1 MSSEM
6 EECLLHTRYRWLL
19 AAFGFIGTIAG
30 EDLWLPR
37 SVTDIW
43 LEESSTV
50 APGVNGLLAKSMV
63 WEVVVGSANP

>member
-1 MSSEM
+1 M

-19 AAFGFIGTIAG
+19 AAFGFMGTIAG

-37 SVTDIW
+37 SVTHIW
-43 LEESSTV
+43 LESSTV

-63 WEVVVGSANP
+63 WEVVGSANL